1 VPELPDLT
9 VYLDALERRV
19 LDRRLLGLRLGS
31 PFVLRSVDP
40 GPAEIAGLKVVG
52 LRRLGKRLV
61 LELEG
66 ALFVVVHLMIA
77 GRLKWAAPGTKLP
90 GKVGLAALDF
100 EEGSVILTEASPKK
114 RASIHLVRGEAGL
127 LPFQRGGI
135 EPLRASLPEFAAAL
149 RREVHTLKRSL
160 TDPDLFAGIG
170 NAYSDE
176 ILHRAQLSPTQ
187 RSDRLD
193 DEAVE
198 RLYRATQEVMKEW
211 IARLREETGTGW
223 PEKVTAFRPQM
234 AVHGRFGL
242 PCPVCGTK
250 VQRIRYADNECNYC
264 PRCQTEGRLLADRAL
279 SRLLGKDWPKRI
291 EEMEG

>member
-1 VPELPDLT
+1 
-9 VYLDALERRV
+9 
-19 LDRRLLGLRLGS
+19 
-31 PFVLRSVDP
+31 
-40 GPAEIAGLKVVG
+40 
-52 LRRLGKRLV
+52 
-61 LELEG
+61 
-66 ALFVVVHLMIA
+66 MIA
-77 GRLKWAAPGTKLP
+77 GRLKWAARGAKLP

-135 EPLRASLPEFAAAL
+135 EPLRASLPDFAAAL